1 MMQPKELQR
10 QRNCEQWLKEKLT
23 VVNTRN
29 FILKKMV
36 SLLAMALMAPVV
48 LTLASNDWQTRFNVL
63 ASISATPP
71 PANRTPAGIFDYTG
85 CLMCTQMFE
94 QCPPDFYAYN
104 VQL

>member
-36 SLLAMALMAPVV
+36 SLLPSVAIAGPNG
-48 LTLASNDWQTRFNVL
+48 ASRFN
-63 ASISATPP
+63 
-71 PANRTPAGIFDYTG
+71 AGI
-85 CLMCTQMFE
+85 
-94 QCPPDFYAYN
+94 
-104 VQL
+104 